1 MGTLASAY
9 CTDAGAKVVL
19 FKKSRKGFVFQENLT
34 LQPGSYKFPELYLSY
49 FYPDLVLETVRIPP
63 VKDEGTINI
72 LIKKKLA
79 DTLGLTGN
87 YLVVFEE
94 LLEESAPTEKVF
106 RVFAIP
112 EEVYRDESILPKDLE
127 EHLMI
132 FTTPHFSL
140 HGVSKVVAEDRTV
153 LHVYADDE
161 SLVMTVSRGEEV
173 LYTRGLRIPPYT
185 KTDEEAYTDFIH
197 ENISMTYMFVAQRSN
212 IPVDFILLSGKLYE
226 KEALINELIPS
237 VSCGIATPLV
247 PREFRKAGP
256 IVFLEFLPCFG
267 TVLLDQRYDF
277 SPNEV
282 KDKRALRLHLSKLIP
297 VLTLLLVL
305 ALSMVSFEIYKLWE
319 RSKEIAQLRGR
330 VISSLSAL
338 TQDPLLREGDLNY
351 YVAYLNL
358 LARSRREN
366 PLNAIPQIEDFL
378 KEIKANEYI
387 FSYTKGKIVLSFTV
401 ERQFRNLVA
410 LSIYREKLLKRL
422 EEIKSRGFV
431 YRIESEKRDLKEN
444 RLYIRIVL
452 EKKV

>member
-9 CTDAGAKVVL
+9 CTDTGAKVVL

-34 LQPGSYKFPELYLSY
+34 LQTGGYRFPELYLSY

-63 VKDEGTINI
+63 VKDEETINI

-87 YLVVFEE
+87 YLIVFEE
-94 LLEESAPTEKVF
+94 LPEESTPTEKVF

-112 EEVYRDESILPKDLE
+112 EEVYRNESILPRDLE

-140 HGVSKVVAEDRTV
+140 HGVSRVVAEGRTV

-161 SLVMTVSRGEEV
+161 SLVMTVSRGDEV
-173 LYTRGLRIPPYT
+173 LYTRGLKIPPYT
-185 KTDEEAYTDFIH
+185 KTDEEAYADFIY

-226 KEALINELIPS
+226 KENLINELIPS

-247 PREFRKAGP
+247 PKEFKKAGP

-267 TVLLDQRYDF
+267 NVLLDQKYDF
-277 SPNEV
+277 SPKEV

-297 VLTLLLVL
+297 VLTLLFVL
-305 ALSMVSFEIYKLWE
+305 SLSMVGLEFYKFWNE
-319 RSKEIAQLRGR
+319 VQEVTQLRMK
-330 VISSLSAL
+330 VLSSLSAL
-338 TQDPLLREGDLNY
+338 STYTPLRGEALNY
-351 YVAYLNL
+351 YITYMDL
-358 LARSRREN
+358 LERSRREN
-366 PLNAIPQIEDFL
+366 PLNALPQIENLL
-378 KEIKANEYI
+378 KEISAKEYVFSYKNEKII
-387 FSYTKGKIVLSFTV
+387 FSFVVESRFESIVDL
-401 ERQFRNLVA
+401 L
-410 LSIYREKLLKRL
+410 LYREKLLKHL
-422 EEIKSRGFV
+422 EEIRNKGFL
-431 YRIESEKRDLKEN
+431 YRIESEKKALKEN
-444 RLYIRIVL
+444 RLYMRIVL